1 MTILTA
7 FSGLSSKLD
16 SATTILSLS
25 AHHLLIGA
33 DSGTIHLFDTR
44 TPTLSNPSS
53 SWESAH
59 DDYVSSLTALPPN
72 AATTTGFSRQF
83 ISTGDTTLAH
93 LDVRKPGALL
103 FKSEDQEDELL
114 CSAFI
119 SGLPKKGGRGGEK
132 IITGNTSG
140 VATLWNKGEWADH
153 ENRINISKI
162 SGDSVDAV
170 VVLPEDF
177 TVGGKWG
184 RYVATGAGDGK
195 VRIVKMGSN
204 GIVAT
209 LEHSLTAQEVKLKS
223 AEDDMKGGYDRAIE
237 EGVAALGIDCEGRIV
252 SGGGNVV
259 RVWYWDNAVKESDE
273 GNKKK
278 RRNAGSD
285 SDDEDDGSD
294 EDDSSEEER
303 EKRRKKKKKKGGK
316 GKARSAPV
324 KNVAN
329 FKGLD

>member
-1 MTILTA
+1 M
-7 FSGLSSKLD
+7 
-16 SATTILSLS
+16 
-25 AHHLLIGA
+25 
-33 DSGTIHLFDTR
+33 
-44 TPTLSNPSS
+44 
-53 SWESAH
+53 
-59 DDYVSSLTALPPN
+59 
-72 AATTTGFSRQF
+72 
-83 ISTGDTTLAH
+83 
-93 LDVRKPGALL
+93 
-103 FKSEDQEDELL
+103 
-114 CSAFI
+114 
-119 SGLPKKGGRGGEK
+119 
-132 IITGNTSG
+132 
-140 VATLWNKGEWADH
+140 
-153 ENRINISKI
+153 
-162 SGDSVDAV
+162 DAV

-184 RYVATGAGDGK
+184 RYVATGSGDGK

-209 LEHSLTAQEVKLKS
+209 LEHALTAQEVKLKS

-273 GNKKK
+273 GDKKK
-278 RRNAGSD
+278 RKNAGSD

-303 EKRRKKKKKKGGK
+303 EKRKKKKKKKGGK
-316 GKARSAPV
+316 GKARSVPV
-324 KNVAN
+324 KNVAS